1 MEEGELLSDNFDFGT
16 GLRDKEF
23 ARPRIKGK
31 SVTND
36 QINLII
42 EELETLRELYEDIE

>member
-1 MEEGELLSDNFDFGT
+1 MFGT

-23 ARPRIKGK
+23 ARPRINGK
-31 SVTND
+31 PVTND